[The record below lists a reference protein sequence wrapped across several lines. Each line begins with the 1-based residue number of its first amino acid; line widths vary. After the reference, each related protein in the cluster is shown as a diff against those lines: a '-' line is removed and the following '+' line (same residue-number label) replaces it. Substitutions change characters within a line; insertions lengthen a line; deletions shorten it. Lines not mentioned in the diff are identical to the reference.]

1 MTSVTIRTESAEAT
15 ITVPDNDLDLFDI
28 VEGLIKPALMG
39 VGYYPDQVACIFVV
53 DEDEDLLP
61 EEGEENED
69 PWTLGK
75 GELHDWLLQAEAEE
89 MGGNVMNGF
98 EPYFP
103 KGI

>member
-39 VGYYPDQVACIFVV
+39 VGYCPDQVDCIFVA
-53 DEDEDLLP
+53 DDEDLLP
-61 EEGEENED
+61 EEDELEEVD

-75 GELHDWLLQAEAEE
+75 EELHGWLLQAEAEE
-89 MGGNVMNGF
+89 IGGNVMNGI
-98 EPYFP
+98 EPYFR
-103 KGI
+103 KRI